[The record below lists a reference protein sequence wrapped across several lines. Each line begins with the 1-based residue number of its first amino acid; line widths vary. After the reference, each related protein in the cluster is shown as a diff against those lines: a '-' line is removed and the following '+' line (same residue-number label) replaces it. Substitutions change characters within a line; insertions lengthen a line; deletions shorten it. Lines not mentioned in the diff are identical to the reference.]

1 MMRAEGIY
9 YWNQK
14 GDKILDASS
23 GLFTTPL
30 GHCRPE
36 IREAVTK
43 QLSTLDYTPHFNT
56 GHPLSF
62 KVANEIAEV
71 LPEEFNKLFFANS
84 GSEAV
89 ETVVKIVYA
98 YWRARGQGQKTMF
111 IARQRAYHGVNM
123 GGISLSGI
131 VNNRRAFN
139 PGTPM
144 TAHMRHTLLE
154 ENRFTRGLPDHGA
167 HLAEDLQNYIDTYGA
182 ENVAACIVEPVSGG
196 IGCIVPPKGYLQ
208 RLREICDKNDIL
220 LVFDE
225 VLTGFGR
232 LGDWFGA
239 SAFNVKPDIISMAK
253 AITNGTV
260 PMGAVAVKESI
271 YDAVVNASDER
282 MIELFHGY
290 TFSAH
295 PVACAASY
303 ATLRIMKEE
312 KILARTKK
320 LAKVLEDALFQLEDV
335 PVVRDIRNY
344 GMLAGIELA
353 PKEAP
358 SLRGSEVY
366 QNLFWSGMHVKA
378 TGDTLIIAPPFV
390 MEEKDF
396 ELLYT
401 LLYNELKKH

>member
-1 MMRAEGIY
+1 
-9 YWNQK
+9 
-14 GDKILDASS
+14 
-23 GLFTTPL
+23 
-30 GHCRPE
+30 
-36 IREAVTK
+36 
-43 QLSTLDYTPHFNT
+43 
-56 GHPLSF
+56 
-62 KVANEIAEV
+62 
-71 LPEEFNKLFFANS
+71 
-84 GSEAV
+84 
-89 ETVVKIVYA
+89 
-98 YWRARGQGQKTMF
+98 MF
-111 IARQRAYHGVNM
+111 IARQKSYHGVNI

-154 ENRFTRGLPDHGA
+154 ENRFTRGLPAKGKY
-167 HLAEDLQNYIDTYGA
+167 LAEDLQNYIDTYGA
-182 ENVAACIVEPVSGG
+182 ENIAACIVEPMSGG
-196 IGCIVPPKGYLQ
+196 IGCIVPPEGYLQ
-208 RLREICDKNDIL
+208 RLRELCDKNDIL

-239 SAFNVKPDIISMAK
+239 SEFGITPDIISMAK
-253 AITNGTV
+253 AITNGAV
-260 PMGAVAVKESI
+260 PMGAVAVKEGI
-271 YDAVVNASDER
+271 YDAVVNAPDER

-295 PVACAASY
+295 PIACAASY

-312 KILARTKK
+312 NITARAKK
-320 LAKVLEDALFQLEDV
+320 LAKVLEDTLFQLEDL
-335 PVVRDIRNY
+335 PIVRDIRNY

-353 PKEAP
+353 PKDKP
-358 SLRGSEVY
+358 SFRGSEVY

-401 LLYNELKKH
+401 LLYNELKKY